1 MDAPRSVIVIKHFNV
16 LHLVYRKAYIKFDQR
31 RSTTTVPSTTQKT
44 ATENPFSTQPSIL
57 DWSIYVY
64 KRQAPAYE
72 TNMFNIMHYA
82 MI

>member
-16 LHLVYRKAYIKFDQR
+16 LHLVYRTAYIKFDQR
-31 RSTTTVPSTTQKT
+31 RSTTSVPSTTQKT
-44 ATENPFSTQPSIL
+44 TTENPFSTQPSIL
-57 DWSIYVY
+57 DWSMNMY

-72 TNMFNIMHYA
+72 TNMCNIIHYA